1 MCSNTFNRLLYKC
14 VATLILG
21 DLQLCPLKT
30 KVVCEIFKN
39 MPSNSG
45 LTHILRDIE
54 ILQRK

>member
-1 MCSNTFNRLLYKC
+1 MCSNTLKRLLY
-14 VATLILG
+14 VAALILG

-45 LTHILRDIE
+45 LKQILRDIE
-54 ILQRK
+54 I

>member
-1 MCSNTFNRLLYKC
+1 MCSNTLKRLLY

-45 LTHILRDIE
+45 LKHRLRNIE
-54 ILQRK
+54 I

>member
-1 MCSNTFNRLLYKC
+1 MCSNKLKILIY

-21 DLQLCPLKT
+21 DLQLCPLKI

-45 LTHILRDIE
+45 LKHILRNIE
-54 ILQRK
+54 I